1 MYLIKPTSCKFLNF
15 FLALYSFVF
24 NRSTCVK
31 NMKNIGRI
39 VLPIII
45 LLLTVRINAVPV
57 KAFDMIVRN
66 LPNSEQLPTKEL
78 LCIFQDSEGYMW
90 YGTEGGGLC
99 RDDGYM
105 VKVFRSDFKNPGI
118 LENNSVTCITE
129 DGEGKI
135 WFGTKRGAYI
145 LSKTD
150 YEIRALADETIKSW
164 TITTMTATSDGTIW
178 ISTNRHLFRYNESGE
193 RTGKYIL
200 KWKGRENTV
209 NSIYEDKKQTVWVTQ
224 AKGGLF
230 CYDKVKDSFIS
241 YPWPYDEY
249 PTSMTE
255 DHNTP
260 YYWVTTWGKGIV
272 RFDPKAQDTDKMF
285 GLQTV
290 DNASSNSD
298 ARKLHH
304 IIQDSV
310 KGYLWVTAAD
320 NLYAY
325 KITADASL
333 DKVDLSRLLSA
344 DRKILTKILS
354 DQSGNLWVTGYYPS
368 SFIISFLPN
377 EVLPLSMEGVKQNLG
392 VIASPMQFSQEKNYY
407 WIRQKKLGLYAYDPQ
422 RDRMSVVKND
432 RELSFFFERPSDREG
447 IYMVRDHSVI
457 LIRYKEDRLFESIVC
472 TIPIKQ
478 GERIRA
484 LHDDRRGN
492 LWIGTTYHL
501 FRYSLEEGRL
511 TTVCDDVGFINAI
524 VSSNEGVVYFATESR
539 GLWRISGESR
549 LQIKDTGENYS
560 VLTVAPDNNL
570 LVGTKQG
577 NVYSYSPD
585 TNDFISRTKD
595 CGLTGDAVLDIKSDD
610 DGNLWILTSQRVMVY
625 HPGTHIFT
633 MMSCTDS
640 WINLE
645 DFQSLYKDPRGEMSV
660 GGRGGI
666 VTFPHY
672 NEKKRRIPE
681 PTVHLTSVEM
691 NNTSE
696 IGVDNQKK
704 ISLSPHERN
713 VKLFFSTFDHLNTD
727 KVRYAYRYKQR
738 NDNWVALP
746 AGENSIGLSD
756 LSKGEF
762 ELEVRVTDENGLW
775 SKSTLTVMIQ
785 CLPAW
790 YETGW
795 AYLFYVLVVLSVVW
809 GLGRMY
815 MKLRKSIVA
824 QTVLPLEQNPEQRH
838 EIDPL
843 SEEGKVE
850 ANSISASDE
859 QLIRKALDMVEKN
872 LSNPEYSIED
882 LSRDM
887 CMSRATLYRKIT
899 SITGS
904 SPSDFVKNVRLRK
917 AAELLKEGGLTIA
930 EIADKVGFNTPS
942 YFTKSFKKLFGVLPT
957 QYK

>member
-1 MYLIKPTSCKFLNF
+1 
-15 FLALYSFVF
+15 
-24 NRSTCVK
+24 
-31 NMKNIGRI
+31 
-39 VLPIII
+39 
-45 LLLTVRINAVPV
+45 
-57 KAFDMIVRN
+57 
-66 LPNSEQLPTKEL
+66 
-78 LCIFQDSEGYMW
+78 
-90 YGTEGGGLC
+90 
-99 RDDGYM
+99 
-105 VKVFRSDFKNPGI
+105 
-118 LENNSVTCITE
+118 
-129 DGEGKI
+129 
-135 WFGTKRGAYI
+135 
-145 LSKTD
+145 
-150 YEIRALADETIKSW
+150 
-164 TITTMTATSDGTIW
+164 
-178 ISTNRHLFRYNESGE
+178 
-193 RTGKYIL
+193 
-200 KWKGRENTV
+200 
-209 NSIYEDKKQTVWVTQ
+209 
-224 AKGGLF
+224 
-230 CYDKVKDSFIS
+230 
-241 YPWPYDEY
+241 
-249 PTSMTE
+249 
-255 DHNTP
+255 
-260 YYWVTTWGKGIV
+260 
-272 RFDPKAQDTDKMF
+272 
-285 GLQTV
+285 
-290 DNASSNSD
+290 
-298 ARKLHH
+298 
-304 IIQDSV
+304 
-310 KGYLWVTAAD
+310 
-320 NLYAY
+320 
-325 KITADASL
+325 
-333 DKVDLSRLLSA
+333 
-344 DRKILTKILS
+344 
-354 DQSGNLWVTGYYPS
+354 
-368 SFIISFLPN
+368 
-377 EVLPLSMEGVKQNLG
+377 
-392 VIASPMQFSQEKNYY
+392 
-407 WIRQKKLGLYAYDPQ
+407 
-422 RDRMSVVKND
+422 
-432 RELSFFFERPSDREG
+432 
-447 IYMVRDHSVI
+447 MVRDHSVI
-457 LIRYKEDRLFESIVC
+457 LIRYKENRLFESIVC
-472 TIPIKQ
+472 AIPIKQ

-511 TTVCDDVGFINAI
+511 TTVCDDVSFINAI

-539 GLWRISGESR
+539 GLWRVSGESR

-570 LVGTKQG
+570 WVGTKQG

-645 DFQSLYKDPRGEMSV
+645 DFQSLYKGPRGEMSV

-681 PTVHLTSVEM
+681 PTVCLTSVEM

-713 VKLFFSTFDHLNTD
+713 VKLFFSTFDHLNTN

-738 NDNWVALP
+738 NDNWVAFP

-762 ELEVRVTDENGLW
+762 ELEVRATDENGLW

-795 AYLFYVLVVLSVVW
+795 AYLFYILVVLSVVW

-815 MKLRKSIVA
+815 MKLRKPIIA

-843 SEEGKVE
+843 PEEGKVE

-917 AAELLKEGGLTIA
+917 AAELLKEGGLSIA
-930 EIADKVGFNTPS
+930 EIADQVGFNTPS

>member
-1 MYLIKPTSCKFLNF
+1 M
-15 FLALYSFVF
+15 
-24 NRSTCVK
+24 
-31 NMKNIGRI
+31 
-39 VLPIII
+39 
-45 LLLTVRINAVPV
+45 
-57 KAFDMIVRN
+57 
-66 LPNSEQLPTKEL
+66 
-78 LCIFQDSEGYMW
+78 
-90 YGTEGGGLC
+90 
-99 RDDGYM
+99 
-105 VKVFRSDFKNPGI
+105 
-118 LENNSVTCITE
+118 
-129 DGEGKI
+129 
-135 WFGTKRGAYI
+135 
-145 LSKTD
+145 
-150 YEIRALADETIKSW
+150 
-164 TITTMTATSDGTIW
+164 
-178 ISTNRHLFRYNESGE
+178 
-193 RTGKYIL
+193 
-200 KWKGRENTV
+200 
-209 NSIYEDKKQTVWVTQ
+209 
-224 AKGGLF
+224 
-230 CYDKVKDSFIS
+230 
-241 YPWPYDEY
+241 
-249 PTSMTE
+249 
-255 DHNTP
+255 
-260 YYWVTTWGKGIV
+260 
-272 RFDPKAQDTDKMF
+272 
-285 GLQTV
+285 
-290 DNASSNSD
+290 
-298 ARKLHH
+298 
-304 IIQDSV
+304 
-310 KGYLWVTAAD
+310 
-320 NLYAY
+320 
-325 KITADASL
+325 
-333 DKVDLSRLLSA
+333 
-344 DRKILTKILS
+344 
-354 DQSGNLWVTGYYPS
+354 
-368 SFIISFLPN
+368 
-377 EVLPLSMEGVKQNLG
+377 
-392 VIASPMQFSQEKNYY
+392 
-407 WIRQKKLGLYAYDPQ
+407 
-422 RDRMSVVKND
+422 
-432 RELSFFFERPSDREG
+432 
-447 IYMVRDHSVI
+447 
-457 LIRYKEDRLFESIVC
+457 
-472 TIPIKQ
+472 
-478 GERIRA
+478 
-484 LHDDRRGN
+484 
-492 LWIGTTYHL
+492 
-501 FRYSLEEGRL
+501 EEGRL

-560 VLTVAPDNNL
+560 VLTVASDNNL
-570 LVGTKQG
+570 WVGTKQG
-577 NVYSYSPD
+577 NVYGYSPD

-696 IGVDNQKK
+696 IGVGNQER
-704 ISLSPHERN
+704 ISLFPHERN

-762 ELEVRVTDENGLW
+762 ELEVRATDENGLW

-809 GLGRMY
+809 GLDRMY
-815 MKLRKSIVA
+815 LKLRESMVA

-859 QLIRKALDMVEKN
+859 QLIKKALDMVEKN

-930 EIADKVGFNTPS
+930 EIADQVGFNTPS

-957 QYK
+957 QYNK

>member
-1 MYLIKPTSCKFLNF
+1 
-15 FLALYSFVF
+15 
-24 NRSTCVK
+24 
-31 NMKNIGRI
+31 
-39 VLPIII
+39 
-45 LLLTVRINAVPV
+45 
-57 KAFDMIVRN
+57 
-66 LPNSEQLPTKEL
+66 
-78 LCIFQDSEGYMW
+78 
-90 YGTEGGGLC
+90 
-99 RDDGYM
+99 
-105 VKVFRSDFKNPGI
+105 
-118 LENNSVTCITE
+118 
-129 DGEGKI
+129 
-135 WFGTKRGAYI
+135 
-145 LSKTD
+145 
-150 YEIRALADETIKSW
+150 
-164 TITTMTATSDGTIW
+164 
-178 ISTNRHLFRYNESGE
+178 
-193 RTGKYIL
+193 
-200 KWKGRENTV
+200 
-209 NSIYEDKKQTVWVTQ
+209 
-224 AKGGLF
+224 
-230 CYDKVKDSFIS
+230 
-241 YPWPYDEY
+241 
-249 PTSMTE
+249 
-255 DHNTP
+255 
-260 YYWVTTWGKGIV
+260 
-272 RFDPKAQDTDKMF
+272 
-285 GLQTV
+285 
-290 DNASSNSD
+290 
-298 ARKLHH
+298 
-304 IIQDSV
+304 
-310 KGYLWVTAAD
+310 
-320 NLYAY
+320 
-325 KITADASL
+325 
-333 DKVDLSRLLSA
+333 
-344 DRKILTKILS
+344 
-354 DQSGNLWVTGYYPS
+354 
-368 SFIISFLPN
+368 
-377 EVLPLSMEGVKQNLG
+377 
-392 VIASPMQFSQEKNYY
+392 
-407 WIRQKKLGLYAYDPQ
+407 LGLYAYDPQ

-447 IYMVRDHSVI
+447 LYMVRDHSVI
-457 LIRYKEDRLFESIVC
+457 LIRYKENRLFESIVC

-570 LVGTKQG
+570 WVGTKQG
-577 NVYSYSPD
+577 NVYSYSSD

-696 IGVDNQKK
+696 IGVGNQER
-704 ISLSPHERN
+704 ISLFPHERN

-762 ELEVRVTDENGLW
+762 ELEVRATDENGLW

-809 GLGRMY
+809 GLDRMY
-815 MKLRKSIVA
+815 LKLRESMVA

-930 EIADKVGFNTPS
+930 EIADQVGFNTPS

-957 QYK
+957 QYNK

>member
-1 MYLIKPTSCKFLNF
+1 
-15 FLALYSFVF
+15 
-24 NRSTCVK
+24 
-31 NMKNIGRI
+31 
-39 VLPIII
+39 
-45 LLLTVRINAVPV
+45 
-57 KAFDMIVRN
+57 
-66 LPNSEQLPTKEL
+66 
-78 LCIFQDSEGYMW
+78 
-90 YGTEGGGLC
+90 
-99 RDDGYM
+99 
-105 VKVFRSDFKNPGI
+105 
-118 LENNSVTCITE
+118 
-129 DGEGKI
+129 
-135 WFGTKRGAYI
+135 
-145 LSKTD
+145 
-150 YEIRALADETIKSW
+150 
-164 TITTMTATSDGTIW
+164 
-178 ISTNRHLFRYNESGE
+178 
-193 RTGKYIL
+193 
-200 KWKGRENTV
+200 
-209 NSIYEDKKQTVWVTQ
+209 
-224 AKGGLF
+224 
-230 CYDKVKDSFIS
+230 
-241 YPWPYDEY
+241 
-249 PTSMTE
+249 
-255 DHNTP
+255 
-260 YYWVTTWGKGIV
+260 
-272 RFDPKAQDTDKMF
+272 
-285 GLQTV
+285 
-290 DNASSNSD
+290 
-298 ARKLHH
+298 
-304 IIQDSV
+304 
-310 KGYLWVTAAD
+310 
-320 NLYAY
+320 
-325 KITADASL
+325 
-333 DKVDLSRLLSA
+333 
-344 DRKILTKILS
+344 
-354 DQSGNLWVTGYYPS
+354 
-368 SFIISFLPN
+368 
-377 EVLPLSMEGVKQNLG
+377 
-392 VIASPMQFSQEKNYY
+392 MQFSQEKNYY

-432 RELSFFFERPSDREG
+432 RELSFFFEKPSDREG

-570 LVGTKQG
+570 WVGTKQG

-645 DFQSLYKDPRGEMSV
+645 DFQSLYKGPRGEMSV

-681 PTVHLTSVEM
+681 PTVCLTSVEM

-713 VKLFFSTFDHLNTD
+713 VKLFFSTFDHLNTN

-738 NDNWVALP
+738 NDNWVAFP

-762 ELEVRVTDENGLW
+762 ELEVRATDENGLW

-809 GLGRMY
+809 GLDRMY
-815 MKLRKSIVA
+815 LKLRESMVA

-917 AAELLKEGGLTIA
+917 AAELLKEGGLSIA
-930 EIADKVGFNTPS
+930 EIADQVGLLDGYLVVAHVAVAQGLVLVVSPYDVATRRAVAQQCLENES
-942 YFTKSFKKLFGVLPT
+942 RVSSVEGLYEALDRDVMGWLGHGLFSLLREFFDHARAHEGGEAHAPQGRLLLRRVAQGVGDAQGHGDLFAVHQEASDLGPGEREALLQKCANESELSGLKTTYRMYKYSKWYRELQAENSDELPIT
-957 QYK
+957 VLLAEKANKAHHK

>member
-1 MYLIKPTSCKFLNF
+1 
-15 FLALYSFVF
+15 
-24 NRSTCVK
+24 
-31 NMKNIGRI
+31 MKNIGRI

-99 RDDGYM
+99 RDDGYT

-150 YEIRALADETIKSW
+150 YEIRALADETIKGW
-164 TITTMTATSDGTIW
+164 TITTMTATSDGTVW
-178 ISTNRHLFRYNESGE
+178 ISTNRHLFRYNASGE

-200 KWKGRENTV
+200 KWKGQENTV

-290 DNASSNSD
+290 DNASSDSD
-298 ARKLHH
+298 TRKLHH

-344 DRKILTKILS
+344 DRKILTKIFS

-392 VIASPMQFSQEKNYY
+392 IIASPMQFSQEKNYY

-432 RELSFFFERPSDREG
+432 RELSFFFEKPSDREG

-501 FRYSLEEGRL
+501 FRYRMKDGRL

-539 GLWRISGESR
+539 GLWRVSGESR

-570 LVGTKQG
+570 WVGTKQG

-645 DFQSLYKDPRGEMSV
+645 DFQSLYKGPRGEMSV

-681 PTVHLTSVEM
+681 PTVCLTSVEM

-713 VKLFFSTFDHLNTD
+713 VKLFFSTFDHLNTNIWG
-727 KVRYAYRYKQR
+727 V
-738 NDNWVALP
+738 L
-746 AGENSIGLSD
+746 
-756 LSKGEF
+756 
-762 ELEVRVTDENGLW
+762 
-775 SKSTLTVMIQ
+775 
-785 CLPAW
+785 
-790 YETGW
+790 
-795 AYLFYVLVVLSVVW
+795 LFY
-809 GLGRMY
+809 
-815 MKLRKSIVA
+815 
-824 QTVLPLEQNPEQRH
+824 
-838 EIDPL
+838 
-843 SEEGKVE
+843 
-850 ANSISASDE
+850 
-859 QLIRKALDMVEKN
+859 
-872 LSNPEYSIED
+872 
-882 LSRDM
+882 
-887 CMSRATLYRKIT
+887 
-899 SITGS
+899 
-904 SPSDFVKNVRLRK
+904 
-917 AAELLKEGGLTIA
+917 LLWQ
-930 EIADKVGFNTPS
+930 
-942 YFTKSFKKLFGVLPT
+942 KKCAHF
-957 QYK
+957 